1 MNKIICDQC
10 HLEFNK
16 CDNEPKILPCLALIC
31 FKCLSEPTIG
41 SIEKERLV
49 DCKNCSRIHLIP
61 NINDLPTSRITLF
74 LNEFSEDFSLGNA
87 ESNLEI
93 KTKLKSFS
101 EIFYQLIREENFDIY
116 KRYDNV
122 ICDID
127 VKSEQLISFIV
138 KSCDTLKSQIKS
150 NHDESLKFLC
160 QMQNPTDA
168 KDNSDNLAV
177 KLKCLSIDQSLAID
191 DEHLV
196 SIVKD
201 ANKLQQQCF
210 ELERNLKYFE
220 ESSINLEKNFLGCIL
235 NSLLDRNYTKIKNLS
250 SILENSEKVS
260 LDLEMAQNLLRQEI
274 LVIDKIIKI
283 NFTTFKVMQKII
295 LLKNSI
301 FLFLTRF
308 YFRGLVSRHSIA
320 YLVN

>member
-1 MNKIICDQC
+1 MNKINCGQC
-10 HLEFNK
+10 YLEYNK
-16 CDNEPKILPCLALIC
+16 SDHEPKILPCLGLIC
-31 FKCLSEPTIG
+31 FKCLSEPTAG
-41 SIEKERLV
+41 GIEKERLV

-61 NINDLPTSRITLF
+61 NFNDLPTSRITLF
-74 LNEFSEDFSLGNA
+74 LNEFSEEISLGNV

-93 KTKLKSFS
+93 KSRLKSFS
-101 EIFYQLIREENFDIY
+101 EIFHQLIREENFEIY
-116 KRYDNV
+116 KHYDNV

-138 KSCDTLKSQIKS
+138 KSCDALKNQIKS

-160 QMQNPTDA
+160 QTQNPTDD

-177 KLKCLSIDQSLAID
+177 KLKCLSLDQSVIND
-191 DEHLV
+191 NEHLV

-201 ANKLQQQCF
+201 ANKLQHQCF
-210 ELERNLKYFE
+210 ELERNLNYFV

-235 NSLLDRNYTKIKNLS
+235 NSLLDRNYTKIKNLH

-283 NFTTFKVMQKII
+283 NFTTFKVRQIFF
-295 LLKNSI
+295 LL
-301 FLFLTRF
+301 
-308 YFRGLVSRHSIA
+308 
-320 YLVN
+320 